1 MEDVLYYI
9 LFSGIGLSL
18 FYLFYKW
25 IWSREKYFKISRLLL
40 FVMPILAAIV
50 PLIPWRSLMR
60 SSRTVGE
67 VEAIDMLFSVN
78 LSDFVVVAPHEEIS
92 YWVWGIAGLYLL
104 GSAFVFLRGLVEYL
118 KLGAFF
124 RKFKDSTCAM
134 DGGMKLTIIDAN
146 IAPFSCFNRIVISRR
161 DYENNGTEIIA
172 HETMHI
178 ELKHSW
184 DIVFA
189 NLIVVLQWFNPA
201 AWLWKREFQLL
212 HEYQVDDRILKSG
225 IDAQKYQ
232 LLLIQKSVGEQMFN
246 LGNSFNHGYLKKR
259 IYMMLNNKKDS
270 WTLLK
275 LAFVGPLVVLLIA
288 LIGGTDGVFAQA
300 KSLDGVI
307 GDGIEENIFP
317 KLEESDRVTP
327 PQDVKKDKERVVYA
341 VAEVMPEFP
350 GGMAA
355 MMKFLGDSINYPIE
369 AKEKKI
375 QGRVVITFVV
385 REDGVVVDPE
395 IVRGVEDSLDKEA
408 LRVVSAMPKWVPGKQ
423 DGKAV
428 NVKYTLPITFRIPEE
443 QVVYKEAEFLGG
455 EEEYYKFI
463 SKNIKYPEKA
473 RLAGAEGDVVAFI
486 VIDVDGNVSALSVNG
501 ENTYLKDELAR
512 VVKLMPKWKPAEK
525 EDGTKVES
533 KYPLP
538 VLFKFA
544 DSKREARYP
553 KSLVCI
559 GYR

>member
-288 LIGGTDGVFAQA
+288 LIGGTDGVFAQT

-327 PQDVKKDKERVVYA
+327 PQDVKKDKERVVYT

-443 QVVYKEAEFLGG
+443 QVVYKEAEFPGG
-455 EEEYYKFI
+455 EAEFYKFV

>member
-288 LIGGTDGVFAQA
+288 LIGGTDGVFAQT

-443 QVVYKEAEFLGG
+443 QVVYKEAEFPGG
-455 EEEYYKFI
+455 EAEFYKFV

>member
-327 PQDVKKDKERVVYA
+327 PQDVKKDKERVVYT

-443 QVVYKEAEFLGG
+443 QVVYKEAEFPGG
-455 EEEYYKFI
+455 EAEFYKFV

>member
-1 MEDVLYYI
+1 
-9 LFSGIGLSL
+9 
-18 FYLFYKW
+18 
-25 IWSREKYFKISRLLL
+25 
-40 FVMPILAAIV
+40 
-50 PLIPWRSLMR
+50 
-60 SSRTVGE
+60 
-67 VEAIDMLFSVN
+67 
-78 LSDFVVVAPHEEIS
+78 
-92 YWVWGIAGLYLL
+92 
-104 GSAFVFLRGLVEYL
+104 
-118 KLGAFF
+118 
-124 RKFKDSTCAM
+124 
-134 DGGMKLTIIDAN
+134 
-146 IAPFSCFNRIVISRR
+146 
-161 DYENNGTEIIA
+161 
-172 HETMHI
+172 
-178 ELKHSW
+178 
-184 DIVFA
+184 
-189 NLIVVLQWFNPA
+189 
-201 AWLWKREFQLL
+201 
-212 HEYQVDDRILKSG
+212 
-225 IDAQKYQ
+225 
-232 LLLIQKSVGEQMFN
+232 
-246 LGNSFNHGYLKKR
+246 
-259 IYMMLNNKKDS
+259 MMLNNKKDS

-428 NVKYTLPITFRIPEE
+428 NVKYALPITFRIPEE
-443 QVVYKEAEFLGG
+443 QVVYKEAEFPGG

>member
-327 PQDVKKDKERVVYA
+327 PQDVKKDKERVVYT

-428 NVKYTLPITFRIPEE
+428 NVKYALPITFRIPEE
-443 QVVYKEAEFLGG
+443 QVVYKEAEFPGG

>member
-327 PQDVKKDKERVVYA
+327 PQDVKKDKERVVYT

-443 QVVYKEAEFLGG
+443 QVVYKEAEFPGG

>member
-428 NVKYTLPITFRIPEE
+428 NVKYALPITFRIPEE
-443 QVVYKEAEFLGG
+443 QVVYKEAEFPGG

>member
-118 KLGAFF
+118 KLGVFF

-428 NVKYTLPITFRIPEE
+428 NVKYALPITFRIPEE
-443 QVVYKEAEFLGG
+443 QVVYKEAEFPGG